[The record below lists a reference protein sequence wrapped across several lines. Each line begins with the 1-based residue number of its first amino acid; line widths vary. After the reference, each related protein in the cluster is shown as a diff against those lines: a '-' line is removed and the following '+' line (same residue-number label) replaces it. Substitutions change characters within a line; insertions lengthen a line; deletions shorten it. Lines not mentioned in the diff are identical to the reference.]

1 MLSVN
6 KSPTC
11 FLLTNLIIF
20 TLYSTPSL
28 AVDWESVL
36 TLGDRPEADR
46 ARDEQ
51 RKPRQTLEFFGIGTG
66 QKVGEFLAGSGYYTR
81 ILSAAVG
88 QSGVV
93 HSGNNPGY
101 LKYFKEA
108 WDTVFETAT
117 FANVTRIDGRA
128 PTIALPQDGS
138 LDAVIIILAYHDLYL
153 EGFSLTAE
161 DRAKT
166 NTRIFNALKPG
177 GVYGIVDHHAQD
189 GRKTKDANKLH
200 RIEESTVIDEITAAG
215 FTLAAKGDFLRNRED
230 DRTGSVFDEN
240 IRGNTDRFV
249 LRFEKPE

>member
-1 MLSVN
+1 MLFVN
-6 KSPTC
+6 KSRTW
-11 FLLTNLIIF
+11 FLLTNLIFF
-20 TLYSTPSL
+20 TLYSAPSL

-36 TLGDRPEADR
+36 ALRDRPDVDR

-51 RKPRQTLEFFGIGTG
+51 RKPSQTLEFFGIDTG
-66 QKVGEFLAGSGYYTR
+66 QKVGEFFAGTGYYTR

-108 WDTVFETAT
+108 WDTLFQTQT
-117 FANVTRIDGRA
+117 FANVKRIDGPA
-128 PTIALPQDGS
+128 PRIALPQDGS
-138 LDAVIIILAYHDLYL
+138 LDAVVIILAYHDLYL

-166 NTRIFNALKPG
+166 NTRIFKALKPG

-200 RIEESTVIDEITAAG
+200 RIEESAVIDEITAAG
-215 FTLAAKGDFLRNRED
+215 FALAAKGDFLRNRED